1 MTYNSQ
7 VGYYTYG
14 IKPHAVTQAGSN
26 TYTYD
31 ANGNMLSGAGR
42 TLTYDHENKPTSIN
56 SMSLSYDGNGDRVKK
71 GSTVYIEKL
80 FECVSGSCTKYIFA
94 NGRRVALKRSTGE
107 VNYYSQDHLGS
118 TTIVTSATGAKVE
131 EIYYYPYGATRSDTG
146 SVNLTHKY
154 TGQELDPETNLYYYG
169 ARYYDAV
176 LARFISTDPIVPGFS
191 DPQLLNRFSY
201 AGNNPLRYI
210 DPTGNQ
216 SFDLMNPLTNWD
228 PLANFGSM
236 SYLNSNLGSP
246 WKLDINI
253 PNFNINSVSNIGL
266 GFSFSNINLNFN
278 PNLSNTS
285 NRWALQPE
293 TSSSSFIS
301 TLENINLIATGVSLG
316 LIVIPS
322 RVTNV
327 IGGAGLIVT
336 SVVGLGIDAY
346 QVVFEDEPISHFAV
360 NFGLTLFTT
369 GAGKAATKLTGTAA
383 HYSFA
388 AGKFYA
394 VGHVGAIKT
403 QVGILGN
410 QIEAGFLG
418 IGTLGTILYQT
429 NFP

>member
-1 MTYNSQ
+1 
-7 VGYYTYG
+7 
-14 IKPHAVTQAGSN
+14 
-26 TYTYD
+26 
-31 ANGNMLSGAGR
+31 
-42 TLTYDHENKPTSIN
+42 
-56 SMSLSYDGNGDRVKK
+56 
-71 GSTVYIEKL
+71 
-80 FECVSGSCTKYIFA
+80 
-94 NGRRVALKRSTGE
+94 
-107 VNYYSQDHLGS
+107 
-118 TTIVTSATGAKVE
+118 
-131 EIYYYPYGATRSDTG
+131 
-146 SVNLTHKY
+146 
-154 TGQELDPETNLYYYG
+154 
-169 ARYYDAV
+169 
-176 LARFISTDPIVPGFS
+176 
-191 DPQLLNRFSY
+191 
-201 AGNNPLRYI
+201 
-210 DPTGNQ
+210 
-216 SFDLMNPLTNWD
+216 
-228 PLANFGSM
+228 M

-316 LIVIPS
+316 LIVVPS
-322 RVTNV
+322 GVTNV

-336 SVVGLGIDAY
+336 SVLGLGIEFY
-346 QVVFEDEPISHFAV
+346 ETYVIESKPISHFYI